1 MADQNTPPKE
11 KPGLIR
17 QLSLFDSSMMLMGII
32 IGSGIYMTTGD
43 MAQHIPSAGLLL
55 LAWVVGGLLALF
67 GALSFAELGAA
78 MPQAGGQYIYLREA
92 YSPLW
97 GYLFGW
103 MLFFVAMGGSIATL
117 GAAFARYVGY
127 FLPALGTDNHLY
139 QTELNLFGATHT
151 YTLSVG
157 HFVAVAA
164 ILVLSFFNYIGV
176 VFGKWIQ
183 NIITAIKIGTLLL
196 FIILGLTIGKT
207 ASIDFHLNPTG
218 LSFGK
223 LISGFGI
230 ALIAVFWA
238 YDGWHNL
245 NYVTGEIKNPS
256 RNLPLAVVLGT
267 FLVILLYVLMN
278 YVYLLAMPAAD
289 MAGVE
294 RIAERTGN
302 ILFGENAATWISA
315 AVLISVFGALNGA
328 IFVAPRVYY
337 AMAKD
342 GLFFK
347 KVAQIHPRFRTPAF
361 AIIIQAVWAS
371 LLALSGTFE
380 QLYTYVIFATILFAI
395 ATVAAVFTMR
405 KTHPDMPRPY
415 KAWGY
420 PVIPIIFI
428 AASTGI
434 CINTLIDE
442 STRVPSVVGLIF
454 VALGIPVYYYWK
466 RKSNQKGVM

>member
-1 MADQNTPPKE
+1 MADSNSPE
-11 KPGLIR
+11 KRNPGLIR
-17 QLSLFDSSMMLMGII
+17 QLNLFDSTMMLMGII

-43 MAQHIPSAGLLL
+43 IAQHIPSAGLLL
-55 LAWVVGGLLALF
+55 LAWIVGGLLALF

-78 MPQAGGQYIYLREA
+78 MPDAGGQYIYLKEA

-117 GAAFARYVGY
+117 GAGFARYVGF
-127 FLPALGTDNHLY
+127 FLPALATDNVLF
-139 QTELNLFGATHT
+139 QKELHLFGATHL
-151 YTLSVG
+151 YSLSVG
-157 HFVAVAA
+157 HFVAIAA

-183 NIITAIKIGTLLL
+183 NIITVIKIGTLLL
-196 FIILGLTIGKT
+196 FITLGLTIGKT
-207 ASIDFHLNPTG
+207 TSIDFTINPENIPIT
-218 LSFGK
+218 K
-223 LISGFGI
+223 LITGFTV

-245 NYVTGEIKNPS
+245 NYITGEIKNPQ
-256 RNLPLAVVLGT
+256 RNLPLAIILGT
-267 FLVILLYVLMN
+267 FLIMLLYLMMN

-294 RIAERTGN
+294 RIAEHTGA
-302 ILFGENAATWISA
+302 ILFGENAAAWISA

-342 GLFFK
+342 GLFFQK
-347 KVAQIHPRFRTPAF
+347 IAKIHPRFRTPTF
-361 AIIIQAVWAS
+361 AIIIQAIWAS
-371 LLALSGTFE
+371 LLALSGTFD
-380 QLYTYVIFATILFAI
+380 QLYTYTIFATILFAI
-395 ATVAAVFTMR
+395 ATVIAVFTMR
-405 KTHPDMPRPY
+405 KTHPDMLRPY
-415 KAWGY
+415 KTWGY
-420 PVIPIIFI
+420 PVVPLIFI
-428 AASTGI
+428 LACTGI
-434 CINTLIDE
+434 CINTLIDQ
-442 STRVPSVVGLIF
+442 STRVPSIAGLGF

-466 RKSNQKGVM
+466 TKQKSS

>member
-1 MADQNTPPKE
+1 MADQNTPEKD

-17 QLSLFDSSMMLMGII
+17 QLSLFDSIMMLMGII

-55 LAWVVGGLLALF
+55 LAWIVGGLLALF

-78 MPQAGGQYIYLREA
+78 MPDAGGQYIYLKEA

-117 GAAFARYVGY
+117 GAAFARYVG
-127 FLPALGTDNHLY
+127 FFFPALATDNFLY
-139 QTELNLFGATHT
+139 QTEFQLLGASHK
-151 YTLSVG
+151 YSLSVG
-157 HFVAVAA
+157 HFVAIAA
-164 ILVLSFFNYIGV
+164 ILVLSFFNYIGA

-183 NIITAIKIGTLLL
+183 NIITVIKIGTLLL
-196 FIILGLTIGKT
+196 FIALGLTIGKT
-207 ASIDFHLNPTG
+207 TPIDFTLNPTNIP
-218 LSFGK
+218 LGK
-223 LISGFGI
+223 LITGFTV

-245 NYVTGEIKNPS
+245 NYITGEIKNPK
-256 RNLPLAVVLGT
+256 RNLPLAIIFGT
-267 FLVILLYVLMN
+267 FLIILLYFMMN

-294 RIAERTGN
+294 RIAEHTGT
-302 ILFGENAATWISA
+302 ILFGEYAATLISA

-347 KVAQIHPRFRTPAF
+347 KVADIHPRFRTPAF
-361 AIIIQAVWAS
+361 AIIIQALWAS
-371 LLALSGTFE
+371 LLALSGTFD
-380 QLYTYVIFATILFAI
+380 QLYTYTIFATILFAI
-395 ATVAAVFTMR
+395 ATVIAVFTMR
-405 KTHPDMPRPY
+405 KTHPHLPRPY
-415 KAWGY
+415 KTWGY
-420 PVIPIIFI
+420 PVVPAIFI
-428 AASTGI
+428 LACTGI
-434 CINTLIDE
+434 CINTLIDQ
-442 STRVPSVVGLIF
+442 STRVPSIAGLGFI
-454 VALGIPVYYYWK
+454 ALGIPVYYYWK
-466 RKSNQKGVM
+466 TKQKPK

>member
-1 MADQNTPPKE
+1 MAEKEPHQKE
-11 KPGLIR
+11 KIGLIR
-17 QLSLFDSSMMLMGII
+17 QLGLFDSTMMLMGII

-43 MAQHIPSAGLLL
+43 MAQYLPSAGLLL
-55 LAWVVGGLLALF
+55 LAWVVGGLLSLF

-78 MPQAGGQYIYLREA
+78 MPHAGGQYVYLKEA
-92 YSPLW
+92 YSPVW

-127 FLPALGTDNHLY
+127 FLPTLGTDNYLY
-139 QTELNLFGATHT
+139 QTELNLFSLTHT
-151 YTLSVG
+151 YTLSMG

-183 NIITAIKIGTLLL
+183 NIITIVKIGTLII
-196 FIILGLTIGKT
+196 FIVLGLTIGKT
-207 ASIDFHLNPTG
+207 TSIDFSLNPTG
-218 LSFGK
+218 LSLGK
-223 LISGFGI
+223 LISSFGV

-245 NYVTGEIKNPS
+245 NYITGEIKKPH
-256 RNLPLAVVLGT
+256 RNLPLALVLGT
-267 FLVILLYVLMN
+267 FLIIVFYFLMN
-278 YVYLLAMPAAD
+278 YVYLLALPAAE

-294 RIAERTGN
+294 RIAQKTGAL
-302 ILFGENAATWISA
+302 LFGEKAAGCISA

-342 GLFFK
+342 GLFFQ
-347 KVAQIHPRFRTPAF
+347 KVAQVHPRFRTPAF
-361 AIIIQAVWAS
+361 AIVIQAVWAS

-380 QLYTYVIFATILFAI
+380 QLYTYVIFATILFCI
-395 ATVAAVFTMR
+395 ATVVAVFTMR
-405 KTHPDMPRPY
+405 KTHPHMPRPY
-415 KAWGY
+415 KTWGY
-420 PVIPIIFI
+420 PVLPAIFI
-428 AASTGI
+428 IASTII
-434 CINTLIDE
+434 CINTIIEKPVVALVSLFLI
-442 STRVPSVVGLIF
+442 
-454 VALGIPVYYYWK
+454 ALGIPVYYYWK
-466 RKSNQKGVM
+466 AKNRQN

>member
-1 MADQNTPPKE
+1 MTESNSLENNT
-11 KPGLIR
+11 PGLIR
-17 QLSLFDSSMMLMGII
+17 QLNLFDSTMMLMGII

-55 LAWVVGGLLALF
+55 LAWIVGGLLALF

-78 MPQAGGQYIYLREA
+78 MPDAGGQYIYLKEA

-117 GAAFARYVGY
+117 GAGFARYVGY
-127 FLPALGTDNHLY
+127 FIPTLATDNY
-139 QTELNLFGATHT
+139 IFQTELQIFGASHQ
-151 YTLSVG
+151 YSLSVG
-157 HFVAVAA
+157 HFVAIAT

-183 NIITAIKIGTLLL
+183 NIITVIKIGTLLL
-196 FIILGLTIGKT
+196 FIALGLTIGKT
-207 ASIDFHLNPTG
+207 TSIDFTLNPENIPIT
-218 LSFGK
+218 K
-223 LISGFGI
+223 LITGFTV

-245 NYVTGEIKNPS
+245 NYITGEIKNPK
-256 RNLPLAVVLGT
+256 RNLPLAIILGT
-267 FLVILLYVLMN
+267 FLIMLLYLMMN
-278 YVYLLAMPAAD
+278 FVYLKAMPAPD

-294 RIAERTGN
+294 RIAENTGA

-337 AMAKD
+337 AMAQD

-347 KVAQIHPRFRTPAF
+347 KVAVIHPRFRTPTF
-361 AIIIQAVWAS
+361 AIIIQAIWAS
-371 LLALSGTFE
+371 LLALSGTFD
-380 QLYTYVIFATILFAI
+380 QLYTYTIFATILFAI
-395 ATVAAVFTMR
+395 ATVIAVFSMR
-405 KTHPDMPRPY
+405 KTHPDMSRPY
-415 KAWGY
+415 KTWGY
-420 PVIPIIFI
+420 PVVPAIFI
-428 AASTGI
+428 LACTCI
-434 CINTLIDE
+434 CVNTLRAE
-442 STRVPSVVGLIF
+442 ETRVPSIVGLGF

-466 RKSNQKGVM
+466 SKQKSS